1 MATTTETRFLANRVN
16 MPTEKGSAEL
26 AMLPAQIRAR
36 SFFSARVAEAHILE
50 KFRQV
55 SDAYSTGKIGRDEAR
70 AILRVFARENGK
82 DDGTSSLKNLA
93 STARLQLILDQNRSM
108 AKAAGDYAR
117 MYKPANLKVF
127 PYVRYVAS
135 VGSKNPRDSHRKY
148 DGMIFDKRDPWLK
161 THWPP
166 WDFGCK
172 CQLENVTAAEAAA
185 DEHGIEPMSSPEAA
199 ETIDTDS
206 GFSFNPEHAFEN
218 AADLGNLTPVSRK
231 RIIEDASEAVKNG
244 RLGTCGVI
252 VAPAE
257 TGNPPADIP
266 NIETVKTAFDG
277 MKDAAREALKGVGLD
292 PENLP
297 DYETVNTTFERN
309 GIKSEDIPDR
319 ILNGFPEKGI
329 ELCTINRRAAEAVDI
344 PPCPVVLERGNEH
357 NGLTHL
363 WIHHKDIF
371 ANPENAVRLLRETL
385 GDQNCRVVMQLEKI
399 TLSSVRHGKVQKTP
413 YCLKRLVLH
422 NPQTKT
428 YCVMVYTDGKLKLVS
443 WHNARDAYSTEKWP
457 LK

>member
-1 MATTTETRFLANRVN
+1 MSGNNGAL
-16 MPTEKGSAEL
+16 L
-26 AMLPAQIRAR
+26 RA
-36 SFFSARVAEAHILE
+36 
-50 KFRQV
+50 
-55 SDAYSTGKIGRDEAR
+55 
-70 AILRVFARENGK
+70 
-82 DDGTSSLKNLA
+82 DDPVGGE
-93 STARLQLILDQNRSM
+93 
-108 AKAAGDYAR
+108 AGDYAR

-185 DEHGIEPMSSPEAA
+185 DKHGIEPMSPPEAA
-199 ETIDTDS
+199 ETIDTNS
-206 GFSFNPEHAFEN
+206 GFSFNPEHVFEN
-218 AADLGNLTPVSRK
+218 AGDLSRLTPVSRK

-252 VAPAE
+252 VAPPE
-257 TGNPPADIP
+257 TGNPPAEIP
-266 NIETVKTAFDG
+266 NIGTVKTAFDG
-277 MKDAAREALKGVGLD
+277 MKDAAREALKDVGLD
-292 PENLP
+292 PVNLP
-297 DYETVNTTFERN
+297 DDYEAINQSFKQKN
-309 GIKSEDIPDR
+309 LDPNKIPDS
-319 ILNGFPEKGI
+319 ILDSFPEKGI
-329 ELCTINRRAAEAVDI
+329 ELCTINQRAADAVDI

-363 WIHHKDIF
+363 WKNHKDVF
-371 ANPENAVRLLRETL
+371 ADPQKAVRLLRETL

-399 TLSSVRHGKVQKTP
+399 TLSSLRHGKVQKTP
-413 YCLKRLVLH
+413 VCLKRLVLH

-443 WHNARDAYSTEKWP
+443 WHNSEEAYGSEKWP